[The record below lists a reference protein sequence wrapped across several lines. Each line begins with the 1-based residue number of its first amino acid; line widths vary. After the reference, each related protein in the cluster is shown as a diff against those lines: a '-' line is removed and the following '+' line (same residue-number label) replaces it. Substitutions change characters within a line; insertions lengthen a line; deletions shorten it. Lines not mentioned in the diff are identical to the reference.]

1 MEKLLKELYEDVN
14 LVNFS
19 VSSKSESMLLEG
31 IIQSAFATYIDPNDV
46 CI

>member
-1 MEKLLKELYEDVN
+1 MEKILKKLYDYLN

-31 IIQSAFATYIDPNDV
+31 IIQSAFATYIGPNDV